1 MSLNIKNPQA
11 HKLAAEL
18 AALTGESLT
27 TTVILALENRLREEK
42 EKRAPLSK
50 AERIMAFAR
59 RFKAAAGEDFHSS
72 DHTTMLYGED
82 GLPK

>member
-27 TTVILALENRLREEK
+27 TTVILALEMRLREEK

-59 RFKAAAGEDFHSS
+59 RFNEGLEPKFHSS
-72 DHTTMLYGED
+72 DVDEMLYDEN